1 MEKFQ
6 GPTSN
11 HHCAFGGN
19 VDEGVLQ
26 QCHGNTSF
34 NFSYGAPYFNLEE
47 ESFTVQEEQQ
57 QQEESNTNQQSSL
70 SLSVPITSLEDKM
83 PFLEMLK
90 SVDSPYY
97 SDPSPAPLNPHFKM
111 LLTLQQQ
118 HQHQQDTQIPHF
130 SGSSSS
136 SDQSSM
142 DYYYSHKLEASQP
155 VAFQPQS
162 CVTATKVE
170 TQAHSS
176 IKSEDNKENG
186 EQEHMEQL
194 EQDHAQDYY
203 YLSLHLESANNENN
217 KTDNGELGGEPPSH
231 SSPESLKTV
240 SSPTTTCCLAETESC
255 ISPHGMPP
263 SNTKSASKQALPA
276 ARLVTSSTTT
286 TTGGGGGHEREK
298 KKRKRTRPNKN
309 REEVES
315 QRMTHIAVERN
326 RRRQMNDH
334 LNALRS
340 LMPSSF
346 VQRGDQASIIGGA
359 IDFVKE
365 LEQLLHSLEAK
376 KRTRTSSEDEDDSE
390 KVSIKGYKG
399 SRRNRN
405 CGNHSSLAPFLGFF
419 SAPQYT
425 SYSSSLF
432 LKNDT
437 EEEDEEEDVINEDE
451 LRMTSSNNIN
461 HTSSNEHEYYSLSL
475 LSPSSWLGVDI
486 EVVVVQTH
494 VNLKILGPRKSGQLV
509 RVIAALEQ
517 DLRLT
522 ILHLNVTSFEQSV
535 LYSFNLKIE
544 DDCKLGG
551 SADEI
556 ATAVYQIFSSTN
568 NQLHLIS

>member
-11 HHCAFGGN
+11 HHCFGGN
-19 VDEGVLQ
+19 LDVDEGVSQ

-47 ESFTVQEEQQ
+47 ESFTIQEEQQ
-57 QQEESNTNQQSSL
+57 QQQQEEFNTNQQSSL
-70 SLSVPITSLEDKM
+70 SLSVPVISLEDKM

-118 HQHQQDTQIPHF
+118 QDTQIPYF

-136 SDQSSM
+136 EQSSM
-142 DYYYSHKLEASQP
+142 DYYYSHQMEAPQP

-162 CVTATKVE
+162 CATATQAE
-170 TQAHSS
+170 NQAHSS
-176 IKSEDNKENG
+176 VKSEDNKEKE

-194 EQDHAQDYY
+194 EQGHAQDF

-217 KTDNGELGGEPPSH
+217 KTDDGELGGEPPNY
-231 SSPESLKTV
+231 SSPESLNCKQTV
-240 SSPTTTCCLAETESC
+240 SSPTTTCCLAETES
-255 ISPHGMPP
+255 ISPHDMPP
-263 SNTKSASKQALPA
+263 SKTKPASKQALPA
-276 ARLVTSSTTT
+276 ARLVTSSTAATT
-286 TTGGGGGHEREK
+286 SGGGGHEREK

-340 LMPSSF
+340 LMPPSF

-376 KRTRTSSEDEDDSE
+376 KRTRTSSEDEDDNE
-390 KVSIKGYKG
+390 KVGIEG
-399 SRRNRN
+399 RRNRN

-425 SYSSSLF
+425 SYSSSPF
-432 LKNDT
+432 LKNDA
-437 EEEDEEEDVINEDE
+437 EEEDEKEEEEVINEDE
-451 LRMTSSNNIN
+451 LRMLTSNNIKR
-461 HTSSNEHEYYSLSL
+461 SCRNEHEYYSLSL
-475 LSPSSWLGVDI
+475 LSPSPWLGVDI
-486 EVVVVQTH
+486 EAVVVQTH

-517 DLRLT
+517 DLRLA